1 MEATVNT
8 TAVNTEN
15 KANRSALYHYTAGWE
30 RIVAILIS
38 GVISKDFKLHD
49 KLSPAVWLSSNPLWE
64 GSAMK
69 ICGGVKQHAEKLG
82 AFRIKIKSNV
92 PVSTW
97 DDFIGENEKHKK
109 YCSYLETIGR
119 KLGGDPEEWYY
130 SDDHISIYSD
140 SVESIGIYQNGKW
153 HDMSVENFWKKFS
166 DNIREV
172 KIEPVSLAMI
182 VKLQKTGAVLSPM
195 FEKTLKHIEETGKTK
210 KILPIAIGKMIHC
223 LAVNN

>member
-15 KANRSALYHYTAGWE
+15 KANRSVLYHYTAGWE

-49 KLSPAVWLSSNPLWE
+49 ELSPAVWFSTNPLWE

-69 ICGGVKQHAEKLG
+69 VCGGVKQHAEKLG